1 MSQKH
6 KVVVIGGGFGG
17 LTLVKKLAYEPVDV
31 LLIDRSNH
39 HLFQPLLYQVATG
52 GLSPANIAM
61 PLRTLV
67 RYQSNCKSILGE
79 VASVDV
85 KKQEVVLTDGDRFGF
100 DTLVVAAGAVTSY
113 FNHPE
118 WADNSVGLKSL
129 DDAMKIRGRIL
140 RSFERAERST
150 DVQEQARLLT
160 FVVVGGGP
168 TGVEMAGAIAELAH
182 HSMRNEFRNIKPE
195 SARVIL
201 VEGQSRPLT
210 MFREDLS
217 AHACKDLERL
227 GVELR
232 MGVQVKA
239 VSADEVELS
248 TGEKLSTNTVIWAA
262 GVSGNPLGAAISQ
275 SIGIALERG
284 QRIPVGADCSVS
296 GHPNIFVIGDLAA
309 FTPQGETQTLPGL
322 RVFTQAAAVETSSR
336 ARASATRR
344 AARFCTAPSAM
355 EAIHE
360 AALAASFPTR
370 RSAISETNPPRRC
383 SSAIDAGKAIAA
395 SMPCRN
401 KARVMDSTASPRSR
415 LSGIDWVIRSA
426 SFTSLAATPSMIAG
440 MCGFGPSPL

>member
-17 LTLVKKLAYEPVDV
+17 LTLVKKLAYEPVDI

-67 RYQSNCKSILGE
+67 RYQSNCRSILGE

-129 DDAMKIRGRIL
+129 DDALKIRGRIL
-140 RSFERAERST
+140 RSFERAERSA
-150 DVQEQARLLT
+150 DAQEQAHLLT

-217 AHACKDLERL
+217 AQACKDLERL

-232 MGVQVKA
+232 MGAQVKA

-248 TGEKLSTNTVIWAA
+248 TGERLSTNTVIWAA
-262 GVSGNPLGAAISQ
+262 GVSGNPLGAALSQ
-275 SIGIALERG
+275 STGIALERG

-309 FTPQGETQTLPGL
+309 FTPQGETQTLPG
-322 RVFTQAAAVETSSR
+322 VAPVATQQGQYVGKLIHNRLNGNPAPPPFSYFDKGSM
-336 ARASATRR
+336 ATIGRGR
-344 AARFCTAPSAM
+344 
-355 EAIHE
+355 
-360 AALAASFPTR
+360 
-370 RSAISETNPPRRC
+370 
-383 SSAIDAGKAIAA
+383 AIAQVKGFGMTGFLA
-395 SMPCRN
+395 WMAWLFIHVLLLVGFQNRLLVLTQWAVN
-401 KARVMDSTASPRSR
+401 FVTQNRGARVMGRHDSWKS
-415 LSGIDWVIRSA
+415 
-426 SFTSLAATPSMIAG
+426 
-440 MCGFGPSPL
+440 

>member
-17 LTLVKKLAYEPVDV
+17 LTLVKKLAYEPVEI

-67 RYQSNCKSILGE
+67 RYQSNCRSILGE

-129 DDAMKIRGRIL
+129 DDALKIRGRIL
-140 RSFERAERST
+140 RSFERAERSA
-150 DVQEQARLLT
+150 DVQEQASLLT

-201 VEGQSRPLT
+201 VEGQPRPLT

-217 AHACKDLERL
+217 AQACKDLERL

-239 VSADEVELS
+239 VSADEVELA
-248 TGEKLSTNTVIWAA
+248 TGEKLSTHTVIWAA

-275 SIGIALERG
+275 ATGIALERG

-296 GHPNIFVIGDLAA
+296 GYPNIFVIGDLAA
-309 FTPQGETQTLPGL
+309 FTPQGETQTLPG
-322 RVFTQAAAVETSSR
+322 VAPVATQQAQYVGKLLHNRLNGNPAPPPFSYFDKGSM
-336 ARASATRR
+336 ATIGRGR
-344 AARFCTAPSAM
+344 
-355 EAIHE
+355 
-360 AALAASFPTR
+360 
-370 RSAISETNPPRRC
+370 
-383 SSAIDAGKAIAA
+383 AIAQVKGFGMTGFLA
-395 SMPCRN
+395 WMAWLFIHVLLLVGFQNRLLVLTQWAVN
-401 KARVMDSTASPRSR
+401 FVTQNRGARVMGRNDSWKA
-415 LSGIDWVIRSA
+415 
-426 SFTSLAATPSMIAG
+426 
-440 MCGFGPSPL
+440 

>member
-17 LTLVKKLAYEPVDV
+17 LTVVKKLAYEPVEV

-85 KKQEVVLTDGDRFGF
+85 KKQEVVLTDGEHFGF

-129 DDAMKIRGRIL
+129 DDALKIRGRIL

-275 SIGIALERG
+275 STGIALERG

-296 GHPNIFVIGDLAA
+296 GYPNIFVIGDLAA
-309 FTPQGETQTLPGL
+309 FTPQGETQTLPG
-322 RVFTQAAAVETSSR
+322 VAPVATQQGHYVGKLIHNRLNGSPAPPPFSYFDKGSM
-336 ARASATRR
+336 ATIGRGR
-344 AARFCTAPSAM
+344 
-355 EAIHE
+355 
-360 AALAASFPTR
+360 
-370 RSAISETNPPRRC
+370 
-383 SSAIDAGKAIAA
+383 AIAQVKGFGMTGFLA
-395 SMPCRN
+395 WMAWLFIHVLLLVGFQNRLLVLTQWAVN
-401 KARVMDSTASPRSR
+401 FVTQNRGARVMGRHDSWKS
-415 LSGIDWVIRSA
+415 
-426 SFTSLAATPSMIAG
+426 
-440 MCGFGPSPL
+440 

>member
-17 LTLVKKLAYEPVDV
+17 LTLVKKLAYEPVEV

-67 RYQSNCKSILGE
+67 RYQSNCRSILGE

-129 DDAMKIRGRIL
+129 DDALKIRGRIL
-140 RSFERAERST
+140 RSFERAERSG
-150 DVQEQARLLT
+150 DAQEQARLLT

-201 VEGQSRPLT
+201 VEGHPRPLT

-217 AHACKDLERL
+217 AQACKDLERL

-232 MGVQVKA
+232 LGVQVKA

-248 TGEKLSTNTVIWAA
+248 TGEKLSTHTVIWAA
-262 GVSGNPLGAAISQ
+262 GVSGNPLGSAISQ
-275 SIGIALERG
+275 ATGVALERG

-309 FTPQGETQTLPGL
+309 FTPQGETQTLPG
-322 RVFTQAAAVETSSR
+322 VAPVATQQAQYVGKLIHNRLNGNPALPPFSYFDKGSM
-336 ARASATRR
+336 ATIGRGR
-344 AARFCTAPSAM
+344 
-355 EAIHE
+355 
-360 AALAASFPTR
+360 
-370 RSAISETNPPRRC
+370 
-383 SSAIDAGKAIAA
+383 AIAQVKGFGMTGFLA
-395 SMPCRN
+395 WMAWLFIHVLLLVGFQNRLLVLTQWAVN
-401 KARVMDSTASPRSR
+401 FVTQNRGARVMGRNDSWKS
-415 LSGIDWVIRSA
+415 
-426 SFTSLAATPSMIAG
+426 
-440 MCGFGPSPL
+440 

>member
-17 LTLVKKLAYEPVDV
+17 LTVVKKLAYEPVEV

-129 DDAMKIRGRIL
+129 DDALKIRGRIL

-217 AHACKDLERL
+217 AQACKDLERL

-239 VSADEVELS
+239 VSPDEVELS
-248 TGEKLSTNTVIWAA
+248 TGEKLSTHTVIWAA

-275 SIGIALERG
+275 ATGIALERG

-296 GHPNIFVIGDLAA
+296 GYPNIFVIGDLAA
-309 FTPQGETQTLPGL
+309 FTPQGETQTLPG
-322 RVFTQAAAVETSSR
+322 VAPVATQQGQYVGKLIHNRLNGNPAPPPFSYFDKGSM
-336 ARASATRR
+336 ATIGRGR
-344 AARFCTAPSAM
+344 
-355 EAIHE
+355 
-360 AALAASFPTR
+360 
-370 RSAISETNPPRRC
+370 
-383 SSAIDAGKAIAA
+383 AIAQVKGFGMTGFLA
-395 SMPCRN
+395 WMAWLFIHVLLLVGFQNRLLVLTQWAVN
-401 KARVMDSTASPRSR
+401 FLTQNRGARVMGRHDSWKS
-415 LSGIDWVIRSA
+415 
-426 SFTSLAATPSMIAG
+426 
-440 MCGFGPSPL
+440 

>member
-17 LTLVKKLAYEPVDV
+17 LTVVKKLAYEPVEV

-67 RYQSNCKSILGE
+67 RYQSNCRSILGE

-129 DDAMKIRGRIL
+129 DDALKIRGRIL

-168 TGVEMAGAIAELAH
+168 TGVETAGAIAELAH

-217 AHACKDLERL
+217 AQACKDLERL
-227 GVELR
+227 RVELR

-239 VSADEVELS
+239 VSADKVELS
-248 TGEKLSTNTVIWAA
+248 TGEKLSTHTVIWAA
-262 GVSGNPLGAAISQ
+262 GVCGNPLGATISQ
-275 SIGIALERG
+275 ATGIALERG

-296 GHPNIFVIGDLAA
+296 GYPNIFVIGDLAA
-309 FTPQGETQTLPGL
+309 FTPQGETQTLPG
-322 RVFTQAAAVETSSR
+322 VAPVATQQGQYVGKLIHNRLNGSPAPPPFSYFDKGSM
-336 ARASATRR
+336 ATIGRGR
-344 AARFCTAPSAM
+344 
-355 EAIHE
+355 
-360 AALAASFPTR
+360 
-370 RSAISETNPPRRC
+370 
-383 SSAIDAGKAIAA
+383 AIAQVKGFGMTGFLA
-395 SMPCRN
+395 WMAWLFIHVLLLVGFQNRLLVLTQWAVN
-401 KARVMDSTASPRSR
+401 FVTQNRGARVMGRHDSWKS
-415 LSGIDWVIRSA
+415 
-426 SFTSLAATPSMIAG
+426 
-440 MCGFGPSPL
+440 

>member
-17 LTLVKKLAYEPVDV
+17 LTLVKKLAYEPVDI

-129 DDAMKIRGRIL
+129 DDALKIRGRIL

-168 TGVEMAGAIAELAH
+168 TGVETAGAIAELAH

-217 AHACKDLERL
+217 AQACKDLERL
-227 GVELR
+227 RVELR
-232 MGVQVKA
+232 MGAQVKA

-262 GVSGNPLGAAISQ
+262 GVCGNPLGAAISQ
-275 SIGIALERG
+275 STGIALERG

-296 GHPNIFVIGDLAA
+296 GYPNIFVIGDLAA
-309 FTPQGETQTLPGL
+309 FTPQGETQTLPG
-322 RVFTQAAAVETSSR
+322 VAPVATQQGHYVGKLIHNRLNGSPAPPPFSYFDKGSM
-336 ARASATRR
+336 ATIGRGR
-344 AARFCTAPSAM
+344 
-355 EAIHE
+355 
-360 AALAASFPTR
+360 
-370 RSAISETNPPRRC
+370 
-383 SSAIDAGKAIAA
+383 AIAQVKGFGMTGFLA
-395 SMPCRN
+395 WMAWLFIHVLLLVGFQNRLLVLTQWAVN
-401 KARVMDSTASPRSR
+401 FVTQNRGARVMGRHDSWKS
-415 LSGIDWVIRSA
+415 
-426 SFTSLAATPSMIAG
+426 
-440 MCGFGPSPL
+440 

>member
-17 LTLVKKLAYEPVDV
+17 LTLVKKLAYEPVEV

-67 RYQSNCKSILGE
+67 RYQSNCRSILGE

-129 DDAMKIRGRIL
+129 DDALKIRGRIL
-140 RSFERAERST
+140 RSFERAERSAN
-150 DVQEQARLLT
+150 VQEQASLLT

-201 VEGQSRPLT
+201 VEGQPRPLT

-217 AHACKDLERL
+217 AQACKDLERL

-239 VSADEVELS
+239 VSVDEVELS
-248 TGEKLSTNTVIWAA
+248 TGEKLSTHTVIWAA

-275 SIGIALERG
+275 ATGIALERG

-296 GHPNIFVIGDLAA
+296 GYPNIFVIGDLAA
-309 FTPQGETQTLPGL
+309 FTPQGETQTLPG
-322 RVFTQAAAVETSSR
+322 VAPVATQQAQYVSKLLHNRLNGNPAPPPFSYFDKGSM
-336 ARASATRR
+336 ATIGRGR
-344 AARFCTAPSAM
+344 
-355 EAIHE
+355 
-360 AALAASFPTR
+360 
-370 RSAISETNPPRRC
+370 
-383 SSAIDAGKAIAA
+383 AIAQVKGFGMTGFLA
-395 SMPCRN
+395 WMAWLFIHVLLLVGFQNRLLVLTQWAVN
-401 KARVMDSTASPRSR
+401 FVTQNRGARVMGRNDSWKA
-415 LSGIDWVIRSA
+415 
-426 SFTSLAATPSMIAG
+426 
-440 MCGFGPSPL
+440 

>member
-17 LTLVKKLAYEPVDV
+17 LTLVKKLAYEPVEV

-67 RYQSNCKSILGE
+67 RYQSNCRSILGE

-129 DDAMKIRGRIL
+129 DDALKIRGRIL
-140 RSFERAERST
+140 RSFERAERSAN
-150 DVQEQARLLT
+150 VQEQASLLT

-182 HSMRNEFRNIKPE
+182 HSMRNEFRNIKHE

-201 VEGQSRPLT
+201 VEGQPRPLT

-217 AHACKDLERL
+217 AQACKDLERL

-239 VSADEVELS
+239 VSVDEVELS
-248 TGEKLSTNTVIWAA
+248 TGEKLSTHTVIWAA

-275 SIGIALERG
+275 ATGIALERG
-284 QRIPVGADCSVS
+284 QRIPVGSDCSVS

-309 FTPQGETQTLPGL
+309 FIPQGETQTLPG
-322 RVFTQAAAVETSSR
+322 VAPVAIQQAQYVGKLIHNRLNGNPALPPFSYFDKGSM
-336 ARASATRR
+336 ATIGRGR
-344 AARFCTAPSAM
+344 
-355 EAIHE
+355 
-360 AALAASFPTR
+360 
-370 RSAISETNPPRRC
+370 
-383 SSAIDAGKAIAA
+383 AIAQVKGFGMTGFLA
-395 SMPCRN
+395 WTAWLFIHVLLLVGFQNRLLVLTQWAVN
-401 KARVMDSTASPRSR
+401 FVTQNRGARVMGRYDSWKS
-415 LSGIDWVIRSA
+415 
-426 SFTSLAATPSMIAG
+426 
-440 MCGFGPSPL
+440 

>member
-17 LTLVKKLAYEPVDV
+17 LTLVKKLAYEPVEI

-67 RYQSNCKSILGE
+67 RYQSNCRSILGE

-129 DDAMKIRGRIL
+129 DDALKIRGRIL
-140 RSFERAERST
+140 RSFERAERSA
-150 DVQEQARLLT
+150 DVLEQASLLT

-201 VEGQSRPLT
+201 VEGQPRPLT

-217 AHACKDLERL
+217 AQACKDLERL

-275 SIGIALERG
+275 ATGIALGRG

-309 FTPQGETQTLPGL
+309 FTPQGETQTLPG
-322 RVFTQAAAVETSSR
+322 VAPVATQQAQYVGKLIHNRLNGNPAPPPFSYFDKGSM
-336 ARASATRR
+336 ATIGRGR
-344 AARFCTAPSAM
+344 
-355 EAIHE
+355 
-360 AALAASFPTR
+360 
-370 RSAISETNPPRRC
+370 
-383 SSAIDAGKAIAA
+383 AIAQVKGFGMTGFLA
-395 SMPCRN
+395 WMAWLFIHVLLLVGFQNRLLVLTQWAVN
-401 KARVMDSTASPRSR
+401 FVTQNRGARVMGRNDSWKS
-415 LSGIDWVIRSA
+415 
-426 SFTSLAATPSMIAG
+426 
-440 MCGFGPSPL
+440 

>member
-17 LTLVKKLAYEPVDV
+17 LTVVKKLAYEPVEV

-67 RYQSNCKSILGE
+67 RYQSNCRSILGE

-85 KKQEVVLTDGDRFGF
+85 KKQEVVLTDGEHFGF

-129 DDAMKIRGRIL
+129 DDALKIRGRIL

-168 TGVEMAGAIAELAH
+168 TGVETAGAIAELAH

-217 AHACKDLERL
+217 AQACKDLERL
-227 GVELR
+227 RVELR
-232 MGVQVKA
+232 MGAQVKA

-262 GVSGNPLGAAISQ
+262 GVCGNPLGAAISQ
-275 SIGIALERG
+275 STGIALERG

-309 FTPQGETQTLPGL
+309 FTPQGETQTLPG
-322 RVFTQAAAVETSSR
+322 VAPVATQQGQYVGKLIHNRLNGSPAPPPFSYFDKGSM
-336 ARASATRR
+336 ATIGRGR
-344 AARFCTAPSAM
+344 
-355 EAIHE
+355 
-360 AALAASFPTR
+360 
-370 RSAISETNPPRRC
+370 
-383 SSAIDAGKAIAA
+383 AIAQVKGFGMTGFLA
-395 SMPCRN
+395 WMAWLFIHVLLLVGFQNRLLVLTQWAVN
-401 KARVMDSTASPRSR
+401 FVTQNRGARVMGRHDSWKS
-415 LSGIDWVIRSA
+415 
-426 SFTSLAATPSMIAG
+426 
-440 MCGFGPSPL
+440 

>member
-17 LTLVKKLAYEPVDV
+17 LTLVKKLAYEPVEI

-67 RYQSNCKSILGE
+67 RYQSNCRSILGE

-129 DDAMKIRGRIL
+129 DDALKIRGRIL
-140 RSFERAERST
+140 RSFERAERSA
-150 DVQEQARLLT
+150 DVQEQASLLT

-201 VEGQSRPLT
+201 VEGQPRPLT

-217 AHACKDLERL
+217 AQACKDLERL

-248 TGEKLSTNTVIWAA
+248 TGEKLSTHTVIWAA

-275 SIGIALERG
+275 ATGIALERG

-309 FTPQGETQTLPGL
+309 FTPQGETQTLPG
-322 RVFTQAAAVETSSR
+322 VAPVATQQAQYVGKLLHNRLNGNPAPPPFSYFDKGSM
-336 ARASATRR
+336 ATIGRGR
-344 AARFCTAPSAM
+344 
-355 EAIHE
+355 
-360 AALAASFPTR
+360 
-370 RSAISETNPPRRC
+370 
-383 SSAIDAGKAIAA
+383 AIAQVKGFGMTGFLA
-395 SMPCRN
+395 WMAWLFIHVLLLVGFQNRLLVLTQWAVN
-401 KARVMDSTASPRSR
+401 FVTQNRGARVMGRNDSWKA
-415 LSGIDWVIRSA
+415 
-426 SFTSLAATPSMIAG
+426 
-440 MCGFGPSPL
+440 

>member
-17 LTLVKKLAYEPVDV
+17 LTLVKKLAYEPVEV

-67 RYQSNCKSILGE
+67 RYQSNCRSILGE

-129 DDAMKIRGRIL
+129 DDALKIRGRIL
-140 RSFERAERST
+140 RSFERAERSA
-150 DVQEQARLLT
+150 DAQEQAHLLT

-217 AHACKDLERL
+217 AQACKDLERL

-232 MGVQVKA
+232 MGAQVKA

-248 TGEKLSTNTVIWAA
+248 TGERLSTNTVIWAA
-262 GVSGNPLGAAISQ
+262 GVSGNPLGAALSQ
-275 SIGIALERG
+275 STGIALERG

-296 GHPNIFVIGDLAA
+296 GYPNIFVIGDLAA
-309 FTPQGETQTLPGL
+309 FTPQGETQTLPG
-322 RVFTQAAAVETSSR
+322 VAPVATQQGQYVGKLIHNRLNGNPAPPPFSYFDKGSM
-336 ARASATRR
+336 ATIGRGR
-344 AARFCTAPSAM
+344 
-355 EAIHE
+355 
-360 AALAASFPTR
+360 
-370 RSAISETNPPRRC
+370 
-383 SSAIDAGKAIAA
+383 AIAQVKGFGMTGFLA
-395 SMPCRN
+395 WMAWLFIHVLLLVGFQNRLLVLTQWAVN
-401 KARVMDSTASPRSR
+401 FVTQNRGARVMGRHDSWKS
-415 LSGIDWVIRSA
+415 
-426 SFTSLAATPSMIAG
+426 
-440 MCGFGPSPL
+440 

>member
-17 LTLVKKLAYEPVDV
+17 LTLVKKLAYEPVEV

-67 RYQSNCKSILGE
+67 RYQSNCRSILGE

-85 KKQEVVLTDGDRFGF
+85 KKQEVVLTDGEHFGF

-129 DDAMKIRGRIL
+129 DDALKIRGRIL

-168 TGVEMAGAIAELAH
+168 TGVETAGAIAELAH

-217 AHACKDLERL
+217 AQACKDLERL
-227 GVELR
+227 RVELR
-232 MGVQVKA
+232 MGAQVKA

-262 GVSGNPLGAAISQ
+262 GVCGNPLGAAISQ
-275 SIGIALERG
+275 STGIALERG

-296 GHPNIFVIGDLAA
+296 GYPNIFVIGDLAA
-309 FTPQGETQTLPGL
+309 FTPQGETQTLPG
-322 RVFTQAAAVETSSR
+322 VAPVATQQGHYVGKLIHNRLNGSPAPPPFSYFDKGSM
-336 ARASATRR
+336 ATIGRGR
-344 AARFCTAPSAM
+344 
-355 EAIHE
+355 
-360 AALAASFPTR
+360 
-370 RSAISETNPPRRC
+370 
-383 SSAIDAGKAIAA
+383 AIAQVKGFGMTGFLA
-395 SMPCRN
+395 WMAWLFIHVLLLVGFQNRLLVLTQWAVN
-401 KARVMDSTASPRSR
+401 FVTQNRGARVMGRHDSWKS
-415 LSGIDWVIRSA
+415 
-426 SFTSLAATPSMIAG
+426 
-440 MCGFGPSPL
+440 

>member
-17 LTLVKKLAYEPVDV
+17 LTLVKKLAYEPVEV

-67 RYQSNCKSILGE
+67 RYQSNCRSILGE

-201 VEGQSRPLT
+201 VEGQPRPLT

-217 AHACKDLERL
+217 AQACKDLERL

-239 VSADEVELS
+239 VSVDEVELS
-248 TGEKLSTNTVIWAA
+248 TGEKLSTHTVIWAA

-275 SIGIALERG
+275 STGIALERG

-309 FTPQGETQTLPGL
+309 FIPQGETQTLPG
-322 RVFTQAAAVETSSR
+322 VAPVAIQQAQYVGKLIHNRLNGNPALPPFSYFDKGSM
-336 ARASATRR
+336 ATIGRGR
-344 AARFCTAPSAM
+344 
-355 EAIHE
+355 
-360 AALAASFPTR
+360 
-370 RSAISETNPPRRC
+370 
-383 SSAIDAGKAIAA
+383 AIAQVKGFGMTGFLA
-395 SMPCRN
+395 WTAWLFIHVLLLVGFQNRLLVLTQWAVN
-401 KARVMDSTASPRSR
+401 FVTQNRGARVMGRYDSWKS
-415 LSGIDWVIRSA
+415 
-426 SFTSLAATPSMIAG
+426 
-440 MCGFGPSPL
+440 

>member
-17 LTLVKKLAYEPVDV
+17 LTLVKKLAYEPVEV

-67 RYQSNCKSILGE
+67 RYQSNCRSILGE

-129 DDAMKIRGRIL
+129 DDALKIRGRIL
-140 RSFERAERST
+140 RSFERAERSA
-150 DVQEQARLLT
+150 DVQEQASLLT

-201 VEGQSRPLT
+201 VEGQPRPLT

-217 AHACKDLERL
+217 AQACKDLERL

-239 VSADEVELS
+239 VSVDEVELS
-248 TGEKLSTNTVIWAA
+248 TGEKLSTHTVIWAA

-275 SIGIALERG
+275 ATGIALERG
-284 QRIPVGADCSVS
+284 QRIPVGSDCSVS

-309 FTPQGETQTLPGL
+309 FTPQGETQTLPG
-322 RVFTQAAAVETSSR
+322 VAPVATQQAQYVGKLLHNRLNGNPAPPPFSYFDKGSM
-336 ARASATRR
+336 ATIGRGR
-344 AARFCTAPSAM
+344 
-355 EAIHE
+355 
-360 AALAASFPTR
+360 
-370 RSAISETNPPRRC
+370 
-383 SSAIDAGKAIAA
+383 AIAQVKGFGMTGFLA
-395 SMPCRN
+395 WMAWLFIHVLLLVGFQNRLLVLTQWAVN
-401 KARVMDSTASPRSR
+401 FVTQNRGARVMGRNDSWKA
-415 LSGIDWVIRSA
+415 
-426 SFTSLAATPSMIAG
+426 
-440 MCGFGPSPL
+440 

>member
-17 LTLVKKLAYEPVDV
+17 LTLVKKLAYEPVEV

-67 RYQSNCKSILGE
+67 RYQSNCRSILGE

-129 DDAMKIRGRIL
+129 DDALKIRGRIL
-140 RSFERAERST
+140 RSFERAERRA
-150 DVQEQARLLT
+150 DAQEQAHLLT

-217 AHACKDLERL
+217 AQACKDLERL

-232 MGVQVKA
+232 MGAQVKA

-248 TGEKLSTNTVIWAA
+248 TGERLSTNTVIWAA
-262 GVSGNPLGAAISQ
+262 GVSGNPLGAALSQ
-275 SIGIALERG
+275 STGIALERG

-309 FTPQGETQTLPGL
+309 FIPQGETQTLPG
-322 RVFTQAAAVETSSR
+322 VAPVATQQGQYVGKLIHNRLNGNPAPPPFSYFDKGSM
-336 ARASATRR
+336 ATIGRGR
-344 AARFCTAPSAM
+344 
-355 EAIHE
+355 
-360 AALAASFPTR
+360 
-370 RSAISETNPPRRC
+370 
-383 SSAIDAGKAIAA
+383 AIAQVKGFGMTGFLA
-395 SMPCRN
+395 WMAWLFIHVLLLVGFQNRLLVLTQWAVN
-401 KARVMDSTASPRSR
+401 FVTQNRGARVMGRHDSWKS
-415 LSGIDWVIRSA
+415 
-426 SFTSLAATPSMIAG
+426 
-440 MCGFGPSPL
+440 

>member
-129 DDAMKIRGRIL
+129 DDALKIRGRIL
-140 RSFERAERST
+140 RSFERAERSG
-150 DVQEQARLLT
+150 DAQEQARLLT
-160 FVVVGGGP
+160 CVVVGGGP

-217 AHACKDLERL
+217 AQACKDLERL

-239 VSADEVELS
+239 VSADEIELS
-248 TGEKLSTNTVIWAA
+248 TGEKILTHTVIWAA
-262 GVSGNPLGAAISQ
+262 GVSGNPLGTAISQ
-275 SIGIALERG
+275 ATGVALSRG

-309 FTPQGETQTLPGL
+309 FTPQGETQTLPG
-322 RVFTQAAAVETSSR
+322 VAPVATQQAQYVGKLIHNRLNGNPAPPPFSYFDKGSM
-336 ARASATRR
+336 ATIGRGR
-344 AARFCTAPSAM
+344 
-355 EAIHE
+355 
-360 AALAASFPTR
+360 
-370 RSAISETNPPRRC
+370 
-383 SSAIDAGKAIAA
+383 AIAQVKGFGMTGFLA
-395 SMPCRN
+395 WMAWLFIHVLLLVGFQNRLLVLTQWAVN
-401 KARVMDSTASPRSR
+401 FLTQNRGARVMGRHDSWKS
-415 LSGIDWVIRSA
+415 
-426 SFTSLAATPSMIAG
+426 
-440 MCGFGPSPL
+440 

>member
-17 LTLVKKLAYEPVDV
+17 LTVVKKLAYEPVDV

-67 RYQSNCKSILGE
+67 RYQSNCRSILGE

-239 VSADEVELS
+239 VSANEVELS

-275 SIGIALERG
+275 STGIALERG

-296 GHPNIFVIGDLAA
+296 GYPNIFVIGDLAA
-309 FTPQGETQTLPGL
+309 FTPQGETQTLPG
-322 RVFTQAAAVETSSR
+322 VAPVAIQQAQYVGKLIHNRLNGNPALPPFSYFDKGSM
-336 ARASATRR
+336 ATIGRGR
-344 AARFCTAPSAM
+344 
-355 EAIHE
+355 
-360 AALAASFPTR
+360 
-370 RSAISETNPPRRC
+370 
-383 SSAIDAGKAIAA
+383 AIAQVKGFGMTGFLA
-395 SMPCRN
+395 WAAWLFIHVLLLVGFQNRLLVLTQWAVN
-401 KARVMDSTASPRSR
+401 FVTQNRGARVMGRHDSWKS
-415 LSGIDWVIRSA
+415 
-426 SFTSLAATPSMIAG
+426 
-440 MCGFGPSPL
+440 

>member
-17 LTLVKKLAYEPVDV
+17 LTLVKKLAYEPVEV

-67 RYQSNCKSILGE
+67 RYQSNCRSILGE

-129 DDAMKIRGRIL
+129 DDELKIRGRIL
-140 RSFERAERST
+140 RSFERAERSA
-150 DVQEQARLLT
+150 DVQEQASLLT

-182 HSMRNEFRNIKPE
+182 YSMRNEFRNIKPE

-201 VEGQSRPLT
+201 VEGHPRPLT

-217 AHACKDLERL
+217 AQACKDLERL

-232 MGVQVKA
+232 LGVQVKA

-248 TGEKLSTNTVIWAA
+248 TGEKLSTHTVIWAA
-262 GVSGNPLGAAISQ
+262 GVSGNPLGSAISQ
-275 SIGIALERG
+275 ATGVALERG

-309 FTPQGETQTLPGL
+309 FTPQGETQTLPG
-322 RVFTQAAAVETSSR
+322 VAPVATQQAQYVGKLIHNRLNGNPALPPFSYFDKGSM
-336 ARASATRR
+336 ATIGRGR
-344 AARFCTAPSAM
+344 
-355 EAIHE
+355 
-360 AALAASFPTR
+360 
-370 RSAISETNPPRRC
+370 
-383 SSAIDAGKAIAA
+383 AIAQVKGFGMTGFLA
-395 SMPCRN
+395 WMAWLFIHVLLLVGFQNRLLVLTQWAVN
-401 KARVMDSTASPRSR
+401 FVTQNRGARVMGRNDSWKS
-415 LSGIDWVIRSA
+415 
-426 SFTSLAATPSMIAG
+426 
-440 MCGFGPSPL
+440 

>member
-17 LTLVKKLAYEPVDV
+17 LTVVKKLAYEPVEV

-67 RYQSNCKSILGE
+67 RYQSNCRSILGE
-79 VASVDV
+79 VASIDV
-85 KKQEVVLTDGDRFGF
+85 KKQEVKLTDGEYFGF

-129 DDAMKIRGRIL
+129 DDALKIRGRIL
-140 RSFERAERST
+140 RSFERAERSA
-150 DVQEQARLLT
+150 DAQEQARLLT

-217 AHACKDLERL
+217 AQACKDLERL

-248 TGEKLSTNTVIWAA
+248 SGEKLSTHTVIWAA
-262 GVSGNPLGAAISQ
+262 GVSGNPLGATISQ
-275 SIGIALERG
+275 STGIALERG
-284 QRIPVGADCSVS
+284 QRIPVEADCSVS
-296 GHPNIFVIGDLAA
+296 GYPNIFVIGDLAA
-309 FTPQGETQTLPGL
+309 FTPQGETQTLPG
-322 RVFTQAAAVETSSR
+322 VAPVATQQGQYVGKLIHNRLNGNPAPPPFSYFDKGSM
-336 ARASATRR
+336 ATIGRGR
-344 AARFCTAPSAM
+344 
-355 EAIHE
+355 
-360 AALAASFPTR
+360 
-370 RSAISETNPPRRC
+370 
-383 SSAIDAGKAIAA
+383 AIAQVKGFGMTGFLA
-395 SMPCRN
+395 WMAWLFIHVLLLVGFQNRLLVLTQWAVN
-401 KARVMDSTASPRSR
+401 FVTQNRGARVMGRHDSWKS
-415 LSGIDWVIRSA
+415 
-426 SFTSLAATPSMIAG
+426 
-440 MCGFGPSPL
+440 

>member
-67 RYQSNCKSILGE
+67 RYQSNCRSILGE

-140 RSFERAERST
+140 RSFERAERSP

-201 VEGQSRPLT
+201 VEGQSRPFT

-309 FTPQGETQTLPGL
+309 FIPQGETQTLPG
-322 RVFTQAAAVETSSR
+322 VAPVAIQQAQYVGKLIHNRLNGNPALPPFSYFDKGSM
-336 ARASATRR
+336 ATIGRGR
-344 AARFCTAPSAM
+344 
-355 EAIHE
+355 
-360 AALAASFPTR
+360 
-370 RSAISETNPPRRC
+370 
-383 SSAIDAGKAIAA
+383 AIAQVKGFGMTGFLA
-395 SMPCRN
+395 WTAWLFIHVLLLVGFQNRLLVLTQWAVN
-401 KARVMDSTASPRSR
+401 FVTQNRGARVMGRYDSWKS
-415 LSGIDWVIRSA
+415 
-426 SFTSLAATPSMIAG
+426 
-440 MCGFGPSPL
+440 

>member
-17 LTLVKKLAYEPVDV
+17 LTLVKKLAYEPVEV

-67 RYQSNCKSILGE
+67 RYQSNCRSILGE

-129 DDAMKIRGRIL
+129 DDALKIRGRIL
-140 RSFERAERST
+140 RSFERAERSAN
-150 DVQEQARLLT
+150 VQEQASLLT

-201 VEGQSRPLT
+201 VEGQPRPLT

-217 AHACKDLERL
+217 AQACKDLERL

-239 VSADEVELS
+239 VSVDEVELS
-248 TGEKLSTNTVIWAA
+248 TGEKLSTHTVIWAA

-275 SIGIALERG
+275 ATGIALERG
-284 QRIPVGADCSVS
+284 QRIPVGSDCSVS

-309 FTPQGETQTLPGL
+309 FIPQGETQTLPG
-322 RVFTQAAAVETSSR
+322 VAPVAIQQAQYVGKLIHNRLNGNPALPPFSYFDKGSM
-336 ARASATRR
+336 ATIGRGR
-344 AARFCTAPSAM
+344 
-355 EAIHE
+355 
-360 AALAASFPTR
+360 
-370 RSAISETNPPRRC
+370 
-383 SSAIDAGKAIAA
+383 AIAQVKGFGMTGFLA
-395 SMPCRN
+395 WTAWLFIHVLLLVGFQNRLLVLTQWAVN
-401 KARVMDSTASPRSR
+401 FVTQNRGARVMGRYDSWKS
-415 LSGIDWVIRSA
+415 
-426 SFTSLAATPSMIAG
+426 
-440 MCGFGPSPL
+440 

>member
-17 LTLVKKLAYEPVDV
+17 LTVVKKLAYEPVEV

-67 RYQSNCKSILGE
+67 RYQSNCRSILGE

-129 DDAMKIRGRIL
+129 DDALKIRGRIL
-140 RSFERAERST
+140 RSFERAERSADT
-150 DVQEQARLLT
+150 QEQARLLT

-201 VEGQSRPLT
+201 VEGQPRPLT

-217 AHACKDLERL
+217 AQACKDLERL

-232 MGVQVKA
+232 MGAQVKA

-248 TGEKLSTNTVIWAA
+248 TGERLSTNTVIWAA
-262 GVSGNPLGAAISQ
+262 GVSGNPLGAALSQ
-275 SIGIALERG
+275 STGIALERG

-309 FTPQGETQTLPGL
+309 FTPQGETQTLPG
-322 RVFTQAAAVETSSR
+322 VAPVATQQGQYVGKLIHNRLNGNPAPPPFSYFDKGSM
-336 ARASATRR
+336 ATIGRGR
-344 AARFCTAPSAM
+344 
-355 EAIHE
+355 
-360 AALAASFPTR
+360 
-370 RSAISETNPPRRC
+370 
-383 SSAIDAGKAIAA
+383 AIAQVKGFGMTGFLA
-395 SMPCRN
+395 WMAWLFIHVLLLVGFQNRLLVLTQWAVN
-401 KARVMDSTASPRSR
+401 FVTQNRGARVIGRHDSWKS
-415 LSGIDWVIRSA
+415 
-426 SFTSLAATPSMIAG
+426 
-440 MCGFGPSPL
+440 

>member
-67 RYQSNCKSILGE
+67 RYQSNCRSILGE

-129 DDAMKIRGRIL
+129 DDALKIRGRIL
-140 RSFERAERST
+140 RSFERAERSA
-150 DVQEQARLLT
+150 DVQEQASLLT

-201 VEGQSRPLT
+201 VEGQPRPLT

-217 AHACKDLERL
+217 AQACKDLERL

-239 VSADEVELS
+239 VSVDEVELS
-248 TGEKLSTNTVIWAA
+248 TGEKLSTHTVIWAA

-275 SIGIALERG
+275 STGIALERG

-309 FTPQGETQTLPGL
+309 FIPQGETQTLPG
-322 RVFTQAAAVETSSR
+322 VAPVAIQQAQYVGKLIHNRLNGNPALPPFSYFDKGSM
-336 ARASATRR
+336 ATIGRGR
-344 AARFCTAPSAM
+344 
-355 EAIHE
+355 
-360 AALAASFPTR
+360 
-370 RSAISETNPPRRC
+370 
-383 SSAIDAGKAIAA
+383 AIAQVKGFGMTGFLA
-395 SMPCRN
+395 WTAWLFIHVLLLVGFQNRLLVLTQWAVN
-401 KARVMDSTASPRSR
+401 FVTQNRGARVMGRYDSWKS
-415 LSGIDWVIRSA
+415 
-426 SFTSLAATPSMIAG
+426 
-440 MCGFGPSPL
+440 

>member
-17 LTLVKKLAYEPVDV
+17 LTLVKKLAYEPVEV

-67 RYQSNCKSILGE
+67 RYQSNCRSILGE

-129 DDAMKIRGRIL
+129 DDALKIRGRIL
-140 RSFERAERST
+140 RSFERAERSAN
-150 DVQEQARLLT
+150 VQEQASLLT

-201 VEGQSRPLT
+201 VEGQPRPLT

-217 AHACKDLERL
+217 AQACKDLERL

-239 VSADEVELS
+239 VLVDEVELS
-248 TGEKLSTNTVIWAA
+248 TGEKLSTHTVIWAA

-275 SIGIALERG
+275 ATGIALERG

-309 FTPQGETQTLPGL
+309 FTPQGETQTLPG
-322 RVFTQAAAVETSSR
+322 VAPVATQQAQYVGKLLHNRLNGNPAPPPFSYFDKGSM
-336 ARASATRR
+336 ATIGRGR
-344 AARFCTAPSAM
+344 
-355 EAIHE
+355 
-360 AALAASFPTR
+360 
-370 RSAISETNPPRRC
+370 
-383 SSAIDAGKAIAA
+383 AIAQVKGFGMTGFLA
-395 SMPCRN
+395 WMAWLFIHVLLLVGFQNRLLVLTQWAVN
-401 KARVMDSTASPRSR
+401 FVTQNRGARVMGRNDSWKA
-415 LSGIDWVIRSA
+415 
-426 SFTSLAATPSMIAG
+426 
-440 MCGFGPSPL
+440 

>member
-17 LTLVKKLAYEPVDV
+17 LTVVKKLAYEPVEV

-67 RYQSNCKSILGE
+67 RYQSNCRSILGE

-85 KKQEVVLTDGDRFGF
+85 KKQEVVLTDGERFGF

-129 DDAMKIRGRIL
+129 DDALKIRGRIL

-150 DVQEQARLLT
+150 DVHEQARLLT

-168 TGVEMAGAIAELAH
+168 TGVETAGAIAELAH

-217 AHACKDLERL
+217 AQACKDLERL
-227 GVELR
+227 RVELR

-248 TGEKLSTNTVIWAA
+248 SGEKLSTNTVIWAA
-262 GVSGNPLGAAISQ
+262 GVSGNPLGATISQ
-275 SIGIALERG
+275 ATGIALERG

-296 GHPNIFVIGDLAA
+296 GYPNIFVIGDLAA
-309 FTPQGETQTLPGL
+309 FTPQGETQTLPG
-322 RVFTQAAAVETSSR
+322 VAPVATQQGQYVGKLIHNRLNGNPAPPPFSYFDKGSM
-336 ARASATRR
+336 ATIGRGR
-344 AARFCTAPSAM
+344 
-355 EAIHE
+355 
-360 AALAASFPTR
+360 
-370 RSAISETNPPRRC
+370 
-383 SSAIDAGKAIAA
+383 AIAQVKGFGMTGFLA
-395 SMPCRN
+395 WMAWLFIHVLLLVGFQNRLLVLTQWAVN
-401 KARVMDSTASPRSR
+401 FVTQNRGARVMGLHDSWKS
-415 LSGIDWVIRSA
+415 
-426 SFTSLAATPSMIAG
+426 
-440 MCGFGPSPL
+440 

>member
-17 LTLVKKLAYEPVDV
+17 LTLVKKLAYEPVEV

-67 RYQSNCKSILGE
+67 RYQSNCRSILGE

-129 DDAMKIRGRIL
+129 DDALKIRGRIL
-140 RSFERAERST
+140 RSFERAERSAN
-150 DVQEQARLLT
+150 VQEQASLLT

-217 AHACKDLERL
+217 AQACKDLERL

-232 MGVQVKA
+232 MGAQVKA

-248 TGEKLSTNTVIWAA
+248 TGERLSTNTVIWAA
-262 GVSGNPLGAAISQ
+262 GVSGNPLGAALSQ
-275 SIGIALERG
+275 STGIALERG

-296 GHPNIFVIGDLAA
+296 GYPNIFVIGDLAA
-309 FTPQGETQTLPGL
+309 FTPQGETQTLPG
-322 RVFTQAAAVETSSR
+322 VAPVATQQGQYVGKLIHNRLNGNPAPPPFSYFDKGSM
-336 ARASATRR
+336 ATIGRGR
-344 AARFCTAPSAM
+344 
-355 EAIHE
+355 
-360 AALAASFPTR
+360 
-370 RSAISETNPPRRC
+370 
-383 SSAIDAGKAIAA
+383 AIAQVKGFGMTGFLA
-395 SMPCRN
+395 WMAWLFIHVLLLVGFQNRLLVLTQWAVN
-401 KARVMDSTASPRSR
+401 FVTQNRGARVMGRHDSWKS
-415 LSGIDWVIRSA
+415 
-426 SFTSLAATPSMIAG
+426 
-440 MCGFGPSPL
+440 

>member
-17 LTLVKKLAYEPVDV
+17 LTLVKKLAYEPVDI

-67 RYQSNCKSILGE
+67 RYQSNCRSILGE

-129 DDAMKIRGRIL
+129 DDALKIRGRIL
-140 RSFERAERST
+140 RSFERAERSA
-150 DVQEQARLLT
+150 DAQEQAHLLT

-217 AHACKDLERL
+217 AQACKDLERL

-232 MGVQVKA
+232 MGAQVKA

-248 TGEKLSTNTVIWAA
+248 TGERLSTNTVIWAA
-262 GVSGNPLGAAISQ
+262 GVSGNPLGAALSQ
-275 SIGIALERG
+275 STGIALERG

-296 GHPNIFVIGDLAA
+296 GYPNIFVIGDLAA
-309 FTPQGETQTLPGL
+309 FTPQGETQTLPG
-322 RVFTQAAAVETSSR
+322 VAPVATQQGQYVGKLIHNRLNGNPAPPPFSYFDKGSM
-336 ARASATRR
+336 ATIGRGR
-344 AARFCTAPSAM
+344 
-355 EAIHE
+355 
-360 AALAASFPTR
+360 
-370 RSAISETNPPRRC
+370 
-383 SSAIDAGKAIAA
+383 AIAQVKGFGMTGFLA
-395 SMPCRN
+395 WMAWLFIHVLLLVGFQNRLLVLTQWAVN
-401 KARVMDSTASPRSR
+401 FVTQNRGARVMGRHDSWKS
-415 LSGIDWVIRSA
+415 
-426 SFTSLAATPSMIAG
+426 
-440 MCGFGPSPL
+440 

>member
-1 MSQKH
+1 
-6 KVVVIGGGFGG
+6 
-17 LTLVKKLAYEPVDV
+17 
-31 LLIDRSNH
+31 
-39 HLFQPLLYQVATG
+39 
-52 GLSPANIAM
+52 M

-67 RYQSNCKSILGE
+67 RYQSNCRSILGE

-129 DDAMKIRGRIL
+129 DDALKIRGRIL
-140 RSFERAERST
+140 RSFERAERSA
-150 DVQEQARLLT
+150 DVQEQASLLT

-201 VEGQSRPLT
+201 VEGQPRPLT

-217 AHACKDLERL
+217 AQACKDLERL

-248 TGEKLSTNTVIWAA
+248 TGEKLSTHTVIWAA

-275 SIGIALERG
+275 STGIALARG

-296 GHPNIFVIGDLAA
+296 GYPNIFVIGDLAA
-309 FTPQGETQTLPGL
+309 FTPQGETQTLPG
-322 RVFTQAAAVETSSR
+322 VAPVATQQAQYVGKLLHNRLNGNPAPPPFSYFDKGSM
-336 ARASATRR
+336 ATIGRGR
-344 AARFCTAPSAM
+344 
-355 EAIHE
+355 
-360 AALAASFPTR
+360 
-370 RSAISETNPPRRC
+370 
-383 SSAIDAGKAIAA
+383 AIAQVKGFGMTGFLA
-395 SMPCRN
+395 WMAWLFIHVLLLVGFQNRLLVLTQWAVN
-401 KARVMDSTASPRSR
+401 FVTQNRGARVMGRNDSWKA
-415 LSGIDWVIRSA
+415 
-426 SFTSLAATPSMIAG
+426 
-440 MCGFGPSPL
+440 

>member
-17 LTLVKKLAYEPVDV
+17 LTLVKKLAYEPVEV

-67 RYQSNCKSILGE
+67 RYQSNCRSILGE

-118 WADNSVGLKSL
+118 WADNAVGLKSL
-129 DDAMKIRGRIL
+129 DDALKIRGRIL
-140 RSFERAERST
+140 RSFERAERSA
-150 DVQEQARLLT
+150 DVQEQASLLT

-182 HSMRNEFRNIKPE
+182 YSMRNEFRNIKPE

-201 VEGQSRPLT
+201 VEGHPRPLT

-217 AHACKDLERL
+217 AQACKDLERL

-232 MGVQVKA
+232 LGVQVKA
-239 VSADEVELS
+239 VSSDEVELS
-248 TGEKLSTNTVIWAA
+248 TGEKLSTHTVIWAA
-262 GVSGNPLGAAISQ
+262 GVSGNPLGSAISQ
-275 SIGIALERG
+275 ATGVALERG

-309 FTPQGETQTLPGL
+309 FTPQGETQTLPG
-322 RVFTQAAAVETSSR
+322 VAPVATQQAQYVGKLIHNRLNGNPALPPFSYFDKGSM
-336 ARASATRR
+336 ATIGRGR
-344 AARFCTAPSAM
+344 
-355 EAIHE
+355 
-360 AALAASFPTR
+360 
-370 RSAISETNPPRRC
+370 
-383 SSAIDAGKAIAA
+383 AIAQVKGFGMTGFLA
-395 SMPCRN
+395 WMAWLFIHVLLLVGFQNRLLVLTQWAVN
-401 KARVMDSTASPRSR
+401 FVTQNRGARVMGRNDSWKS
-415 LSGIDWVIRSA
+415 
-426 SFTSLAATPSMIAG
+426 
-440 MCGFGPSPL
+440 

>member
-17 LTLVKKLAYEPVDV
+17 LTLVKKLAYEPVEV

-67 RYQSNCKSILGE
+67 RYQSNCRSILGE

-129 DDAMKIRGRIL
+129 DDALKIRGRIL
-140 RSFERAERST
+140 RSFERAERSA
-150 DVQEQARLLT
+150 DAQEQAHLLT

-217 AHACKDLERL
+217 AQACKDLERL

-232 MGVQVKA
+232 MGAQVKA

-248 TGEKLSTNTVIWAA
+248 TGERLSTNTVIWAA
-262 GVSGNPLGAAISQ
+262 GVSGNPLGAALSQ
-275 SIGIALERG
+275 STGIALERG

-296 GHPNIFVIGDLAA
+296 GYPNIFVIGDLAA
-309 FTPQGETQTLPGL
+309 FTPQGETQTLPG
-322 RVFTQAAAVETSSR
+322 VAPVATQQGQYVGKLIHNRLNGNPAPPPFSYFDKGSM
-336 ARASATRR
+336 ATIGRGR
-344 AARFCTAPSAM
+344 
-355 EAIHE
+355 
-360 AALAASFPTR
+360 
-370 RSAISETNPPRRC
+370 
-383 SSAIDAGKAIAA
+383 AIAQVKGFGMTGFLA
-395 SMPCRN
+395 WMAWLFIHVLLLVGFQNRLLVLTQWAVN
-401 KARVMDSTASPRSR
+401 FVTQNRGARVMGRNDSWKS
-415 LSGIDWVIRSA
+415 
-426 SFTSLAATPSMIAG
+426 
-440 MCGFGPSPL
+440 

>member
-17 LTLVKKLAYEPVDV
+17 LTLVKKLAYEPVEV

-67 RYQSNCKSILGE
+67 RYQSNCRSILGE

-129 DDAMKIRGRIL
+129 DDALKIRGRIL
-140 RSFERAERST
+140 RSFERAERSA
-150 DVQEQARLLT
+150 DVQEQASLLT

-182 HSMRNEFRNIKPE
+182 YSMRNEFRNIKPE

-201 VEGQSRPLT
+201 VEGHPRPLT

-217 AHACKDLERL
+217 AQACKDLERL

-232 MGVQVKA
+232 LGVQVKA

-248 TGEKLSTNTVIWAA
+248 TGEKLSTHTVIWAA
-262 GVSGNPLGAAISQ
+262 GVSGNPLGSAISQ
-275 SIGIALERG
+275 ATGVALERG

-309 FTPQGETQTLPGL
+309 FTPQGETQTLPG
-322 RVFTQAAAVETSSR
+322 VAPVATQQAQYVGKLIHNRLNGNPALPPFSYFDKGSM
-336 ARASATRR
+336 ATIGRGR
-344 AARFCTAPSAM
+344 
-355 EAIHE
+355 
-360 AALAASFPTR
+360 
-370 RSAISETNPPRRC
+370 
-383 SSAIDAGKAIAA
+383 AIAQVKGFGMTGFLA
-395 SMPCRN
+395 WMAWLFIHVLLLVGFQNRLLVLTQWAVN
-401 KARVMDSTASPRSR
+401 FVTQNRGARVMGRNDSWKS
-415 LSGIDWVIRSA
+415 
-426 SFTSLAATPSMIAG
+426 
-440 MCGFGPSPL
+440 

>member
-129 DDAMKIRGRIL
+129 DDALKIRGRIL
-140 RSFERAERST
+140 RSFERAERSA

-217 AHACKDLERL
+217 AQACKDLERL

-248 TGEKLSTNTVIWAA
+248 SSEKLSTHTVIWAA
-262 GVSGNPLGAAISQ
+262 GVSGNPLGATISQ
-275 SIGIALERG
+275 STGIALERG

-296 GHPNIFVIGDLAA
+296 GYPNIFVIGDLAA
-309 FTPQGETQTLPGL
+309 FTPQGETQTLPG
-322 RVFTQAAAVETSSR
+322 VAPVATQQGQYVGKLIHNRLNGNPAPPPFSYFDKGSM
-336 ARASATRR
+336 ATIGRGR
-344 AARFCTAPSAM
+344 
-355 EAIHE
+355 
-360 AALAASFPTR
+360 
-370 RSAISETNPPRRC
+370 
-383 SSAIDAGKAIAA
+383 AIAQVKGFGMTGFLA
-395 SMPCRN
+395 WMAWLFIHVLLLVGFQNRLLVLTQWAVN
-401 KARVMDSTASPRSR
+401 FVTQNRGARVMGRNDSWKS
-415 LSGIDWVIRSA
+415 
-426 SFTSLAATPSMIAG
+426 
-440 MCGFGPSPL
+440 

>member
-17 LTLVKKLAYEPVDV
+17 LTLVKKLAYEPVEV

-129 DDAMKIRGRIL
+129 DDALKIRGRIL
-140 RSFERAERST
+140 RSFERAERSA

-217 AHACKDLERL
+217 AQACKDLERL

-239 VSADEVELS
+239 VSADEIELS
-248 TGEKLSTNTVIWAA
+248 TGEKILTHTVIWAA

-275 SIGIALERG
+275 ATGIALERG

-309 FTPQGETQTLPGL
+309 FTPQGETQTLPG
-322 RVFTQAAAVETSSR
+322 VAPVATQQAQYVGKLIHNRLNGNPAPPPFSYFDKGSM
-336 ARASATRR
+336 ATIGRGR
-344 AARFCTAPSAM
+344 
-355 EAIHE
+355 
-360 AALAASFPTR
+360 
-370 RSAISETNPPRRC
+370 
-383 SSAIDAGKAIAA
+383 AIAQVKGFGMTGFLA
-395 SMPCRN
+395 WMAWLFIHVLLLVGFQNRLLVLTQWAVN
-401 KARVMDSTASPRSR
+401 FVTQNRGARVMGRNDSWKS
-415 LSGIDWVIRSA
+415 
-426 SFTSLAATPSMIAG
+426 
-440 MCGFGPSPL
+440 

>member
-17 LTLVKKLAYEPVDV
+17 LTVVKKLAYEPVEV

-67 RYQSNCKSILGE
+67 RYQSNCRSILGE

-85 KKQEVVLTDGDRFGF
+85 KKQEVVLKDGDRFGF

-129 DDAMKIRGRIL
+129 DDALKIRGRIL
-140 RSFERAERST
+140 RSFERAERRA
-150 DVQEQARLLT
+150 DAQEQAHLLT

-217 AHACKDLERL
+217 AQACKDLERL

-232 MGVQVKA
+232 MGAQVKA

-248 TGEKLSTNTVIWAA
+248 TGERLSTNTVIWAA
-262 GVSGNPLGAAISQ
+262 GVSGNPLGAALSQ
-275 SIGIALERG
+275 STGIALERG

-309 FTPQGETQTLPGL
+309 FTPQGETQTLPG
-322 RVFTQAAAVETSSR
+322 VAPVATQQGQYVGKLIHNRLNGNPAPPPFSYFDKGSM
-336 ARASATRR
+336 ATIGRGR
-344 AARFCTAPSAM
+344 
-355 EAIHE
+355 
-360 AALAASFPTR
+360 
-370 RSAISETNPPRRC
+370 
-383 SSAIDAGKAIAA
+383 AIAQVKGFGMTGFLA
-395 SMPCRN
+395 WMAWLFIHVLLLVGFQNRLLVLTQWAVN
-401 KARVMDSTASPRSR
+401 FVTQNRGARVMGRHDSWKS
-415 LSGIDWVIRSA
+415 
-426 SFTSLAATPSMIAG
+426 
-440 MCGFGPSPL
+440 

>member
-17 LTLVKKLAYEPVDV
+17 LTVVKKLAYEPVEV

-67 RYQSNCKSILGE
+67 RYQSNCRSILGE

-85 KKQEVVLTDGDRFGF
+85 KKQEVVLTDGEHFGF

-129 DDAMKIRGRIL
+129 DDALKIRGRIL

-168 TGVEMAGAIAELAH
+168 TGVETAGAIAELAH

-217 AHACKDLERL
+217 AQACKDLERL
-227 GVELR
+227 RVELR
-232 MGVQVKA
+232 MGAQVKA

-262 GVSGNPLGAAISQ
+262 GVCGNPLGAAISQ
-275 SIGIALERG
+275 STGIALERG

-296 GHPNIFVIGDLAA
+296 GYPNIFVIGDLAA
-309 FTPQGETQTLPGL
+309 FTPQGETQTLPG
-322 RVFTQAAAVETSSR
+322 VAPVATQQGHYVGKLIHNRLNGSPAPPPFSYFDKGSM
-336 ARASATRR
+336 ATIGRGR
-344 AARFCTAPSAM
+344 
-355 EAIHE
+355 
-360 AALAASFPTR
+360 
-370 RSAISETNPPRRC
+370 
-383 SSAIDAGKAIAA
+383 AIAQVKGFGMTGFLA
-395 SMPCRN
+395 WMAWLFIHVLLLVGFQNRLLVLTQWAVN
-401 KARVMDSTASPRSR
+401 FVTQNRGARVMGRHDSWKS
-415 LSGIDWVIRSA
+415 
-426 SFTSLAATPSMIAG
+426 
-440 MCGFGPSPL
+440 

>member
-17 LTLVKKLAYEPVDV
+17 LTVVKKLAYEPVEV

-67 RYQSNCKSILGE
+67 RYQSNCRSILGE

-85 KKQEVVLTDGDRFGF
+85 KKQEVVLTDGEHFGF

-129 DDAMKIRGRIL
+129 DDALKIRGRIL

-168 TGVEMAGAIAELAH
+168 TGVETAGAIAELAH

-217 AHACKDLERL
+217 AQACKDLERL
-227 GVELR
+227 RVELR
-232 MGVQVKA
+232 MGAQVKA

-262 GVSGNPLGAAISQ
+262 GVCGNPLGAAISQ
-275 SIGIALERG
+275 STGIALERG

-296 GHPNIFVIGDLAA
+296 GYPNIFVIGDLAA
-309 FTPQGETQTLPGL
+309 FTPQGETQTLPG
-322 RVFTQAAAVETSSR
+322 VAPVATQQGQYVGKLIHNRLNGSPAPPPFSYFDKGSM
-336 ARASATRR
+336 ATIGRGR
-344 AARFCTAPSAM
+344 
-355 EAIHE
+355 
-360 AALAASFPTR
+360 
-370 RSAISETNPPRRC
+370 
-383 SSAIDAGKAIAA
+383 AIAQVKGFGMTGFLA
-395 SMPCRN
+395 WMAWLFIHVLLLVGFQNRLLVLTQWAVN
-401 KARVMDSTASPRSR
+401 FVTQNRGARVMGRHDSWKS
-415 LSGIDWVIRSA
+415 
-426 SFTSLAATPSMIAG
+426 
-440 MCGFGPSPL
+440 